1 MVAFTAAFDST
12 GFSSLA
18 IFVAL
23 LSVGTDSVSTLV
35 PSSDVRASSSSF
47 EISSW
52 PEKWSL

>member
-1 MVAFTAAFDST
+1 MVAFIAAFDST

-23 LSVGTDSVSTLV
+23 WSVEIDSVSMLV
-35 PSSDVRASSSSF
+35 PSFDVRASWSSF

-52 PEKWSL
+52 PETWSL